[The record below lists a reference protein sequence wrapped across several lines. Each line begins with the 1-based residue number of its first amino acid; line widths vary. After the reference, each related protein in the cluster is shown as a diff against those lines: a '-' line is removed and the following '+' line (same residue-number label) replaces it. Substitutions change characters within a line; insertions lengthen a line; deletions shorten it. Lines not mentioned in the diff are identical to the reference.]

1 MASEVLVAHD
11 EGTYEIVQ
19 TGCSRPAGDVAD
31 GLPELH
37 DSEQPIQRQHAD
49 AEFVELFIEQRPE
62 YACSVQSVNGPEWL
76 AALNTVARQRR
87 TAIPAVKPWWQ
98 SVQRAG
104 GVQPKQRGLCR

>member
-1 MASEVLVAHD
+1 VASEVLIAHD

-37 DSEQPIQRQHAD
+37 EPEWPIQRQHAD

-62 YACSVQSVNGPEWL
+62 YACSVQSVNGPDWL

-87 TAIPAVKPWWQ
+87 TAIPAVKPQWQ